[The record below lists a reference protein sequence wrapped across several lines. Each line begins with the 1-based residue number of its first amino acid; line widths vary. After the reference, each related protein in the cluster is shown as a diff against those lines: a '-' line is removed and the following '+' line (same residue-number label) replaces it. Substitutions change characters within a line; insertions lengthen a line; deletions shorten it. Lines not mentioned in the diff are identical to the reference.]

1 MTVLKEMWLGAGGPL
16 GAWWLID
23 GKREEPRNSTARTGP
38 VLQNTRPGE
47 GMALGI

>member
-23 GKREEPRNSTARTGP
+23 RKREEPRNSTARTGP

-47 GMALGI
+47 GMALDI